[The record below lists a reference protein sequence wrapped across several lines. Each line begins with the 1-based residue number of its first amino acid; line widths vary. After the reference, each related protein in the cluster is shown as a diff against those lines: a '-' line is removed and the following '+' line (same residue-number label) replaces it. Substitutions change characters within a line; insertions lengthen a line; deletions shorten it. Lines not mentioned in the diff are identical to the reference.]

1 MKILELRPLRGPN
14 IYRRRPVIYMKI
26 DIGEYEERPTNKLPD
41 FRKNLERLMP
51 SLYDHTCSEGKK
63 GGFLS
68 RVSEGTWVGH
78 VIEHVPLELQCL
90 ANMEVEFGRTRSAK
104 ETGVYNIVF
113 AYEVE
118 EAGFEAGRVAVE
130 LVDAIARGLPFDL
143 PPHIQKLREIRENF
157 MLGPSTRS
165 VVDEAV
171 SRGIPMM
178 RLNEYNLVQLG
189 YGIHQKR
196 IQATITSH
204 TASIA
209 VDIASDKDLTKRLL
223 DDVGIPVPRGYVVKT
238 KGEAFERAQTLGFP
252 LVIKPIDASQGRGV
266 TVNINSIELL
276 AKAYEEAFKLSQ
288 EVVVEKYIEGSDY
301 RILVINNHF
310 VAASQRDPAHVIGDG
325 KSTIKQLVEK
335 VNEDPRR
342 GFGHENVLTKI
353 VIEEMT
359 KNILSSFGLAEDS
372 ILEEGRRMNL
382 KTTANLSV
390 GGTATDVTDVVHPA
404 NKALAERAAKVI
416 GLDIAGIDII
426 TPDIRKPVIET
437 GGVIVEV
444 NAAPGFRMHLQP
456 SEGKN
461 RNVGRYVVDMLFPP
475 GTPSRIPIVSV
486 TGTNGKTTT
495 VRLISHILKSMGKRV
510 GFTTTEGIFIGNELI
525 VKGDM
530 TGPYSTRVIL
540 RDPSVDSA
548 VLEIARG
555 GILREGLGYEFA
567 DVGVVLNISED
578 HLGLKDI
585 DTMEEMADV
594 KSLVIEMVRE
604 GGCAVLS
611 ADDPITSEMS
621 SKTKAKVVYFS
632 LNKDNPVIQRHRRK
646 GGMCVVL
653 DEGVLTIFKGDVVIP
668 VIEAVE
674 IPITLEGRALF
685 NVQNCLAAIAVLHS
699 MDIKI
704 NDIVSGLVTFHSTY
718 YQNPG
723 RLNFMNIGHF
733 RVILDFAHNV
743 ASYDAIMN
751 LLDRMEAREKIGV
764 IATPGDRR
772 DIDLERMG
780 VRAGRTLT
788 KIIVREDKDKRGRKE
803 GEVADILSKAALST
817 GFASSNI
824 KTILSEEEATLFALE
839 SAKPGDIVIL
849 LVDKVEPIH
858 KLLLK
863 YKEKVEGFSPGQ

>member
-1 MKILELRPLRGPN
+1 
-14 IYRRRPVIYMKI
+14 
-26 DIGEYEERPTNKLPD
+26 
-41 FRKNLERLMP
+41 
-51 SLYDHTCSEGKK
+51 
-63 GGFLS
+63 
-68 RVSEGTWVGH
+68 
-78 VIEHVPLELQCL
+78 
-90 ANMEVEFGRTRSAK
+90 
-104 ETGVYNIVF
+104 
-113 AYEVE
+113 
-118 EAGFEAGRVAVE
+118 
-130 LVDAIARGLPFDL
+130 
-143 PPHIQKLREIRENF
+143 
-157 MLGPSTRS
+157 
-165 VVDEAV
+165 
-171 SRGIPMM
+171 
-178 RLNEYNLVQLG
+178 
-189 YGIHQKR
+189 
-196 IQATITSH
+196 
-204 TASIA
+204 

-223 DDVGIPVPRGYVVKT
+223 EDVGIPVPKGYVVKT
-238 KGEAFERAQTLGFP
+238 KGEAFEKAQALGFP

-266 TVNINSIELL
+266 TVNINTIELL
-276 AKAYEEAFKLSQ
+276 AKAYEEAFKLSE

-301 RILVINNHF
+301 RILVVNNHF

-325 KSTIKQLVEK
+325 KSTITQLVER

-353 VIEEMT
+353 VIDEMT
-359 KNILSSFGLAEDS
+359 KNILSSSGLMDDS
-372 ILEEGRRMNL
+372 ILEEGRRINL

-426 TPDIRKPVIET
+426 TQDIRKPVIEI

-461 RNVGRYVVDMLFPP
+461 RNVGRYVVDMLFPT
-475 GTPSRIPIVSV
+475 GTPSRIPIISV

-495 VRLISHILKSMGKRV
+495 VRLISHILKSTGKRV

-578 HLGLKDI
+578 HLGLKGI
-585 DTMEEMADV
+585 DTMEEMANV

-604 GGCAVLS
+604 GGCAVLN

-621 SKTKAKVVYFS
+621 DKTKAKVVYFS

-653 DEGVLTIFKGDVVIP
+653 DDGVLTIFKGDVVIP

-699 MDIKI
+699 IDIKI

-743 ASYDAIMN
+743 ASYDAIMS
-751 LLDRMEAREKIGV
+751 LLDRIEAREKIGV

-780 VRAGRTLT
+780 ARSGRTLT

-803 GEVADILSKAALST
+803 GEVAEILTKAALST
-817 GFASSNI
+817 GFAPSNI

-863 YKEKVEGFSPGQ
+863 YKEKVEGFFTNQE